1 VFRQELAGRLRVLQW
16 VTMRQHSTCP
26 FRSLASLQKL
36 RGGVPQAGTMKI
48 LEAKFAS
55 DGTLQGFAVSRRGR
69 RYRWFV
75 WSNGALSVFREEEQ
89 SLWPGATH
97 WSSLWGHLSEFPV
110 RAAIR
115 AALTKLSGTEQP
127 ALI

>member
-1 VFRQELAGRLRVLQW
+1 
-16 VTMRQHSTCP
+16 MP
-26 FRSLASLQKL
+26 ASLQDRA
-36 RGGVPQAGTMKI
+36 RGCLGKGTMKI
-48 LEAKFAS
+48 LDPKLGN
-55 DGTLQGFAVSRRGR
+55 DGTLQGFAVSTRGC

-89 SLWPGATH
+89 TEWPGSTH

-115 AALTKLSGTEQP
+115 AALTELSGAEQP
-127 ALI
+127 KPAAA